1 MKKLTTRVLVLLILI
16 GTITPVT
23 MVSAAEPV
31 PASATAPATSEP
43 DPEAVKA
50 AMNDFKHL
58 SRSERRSR
66 LKDAK
71 KLFKEYRA
79 AKRAGK
85 DAETDQVLLA
95 ILAILLPPLA
105 VYLKEGEI
113 NSKFWISLILTLIFW
128 IPGVIYALLVVFDAA

>member
-1 MKKLTTRVLVLLILI
+1 MKKLITRVLVVLILV
-16 GTITPVT
+16 GTIAPAT
-23 MVSAAEPV
+23 MAASVPV
-31 PASATAPATSEP
+31 PVAATAPGATEP

-50 AMNDFKHL
+50 AMNDFKNL

-71 KLFKEYRA
+71 KLFREYRA
-79 AKRAGK
+79 AKKAGK
-85 DAETDQVLLA
+85 DTETDTVLLA

-128 IPGVIYALLVVFDAA
+128 IPGVIYALLVVFDAV